1 MIAFMALMSTTMF
14 AQQGSTWVGA
24 NVNYGLDSD
33 YKNLGFGAKVQ
44 YEFIDNFRA
53 EASFNYFLK
62 KDELKMWDVNLNLQ
76 YLIHAGSLTIYPLA
90 GLTLLNASTSD
101 ITIPGYGTIKGV
113 SDSNF
118 GVNVGA
124 GIEYPITDGIKLNL
138 EGKYQIVKDWDRPVI
153 SAGVSFAL

>member
-1 MIAFMALMSTTMF
+1 MYRMKKFLMIAFMALMSTTMF

-33 YKNLGFGAKVQ
+33 YKNLGFGA
-44 YEFIDNFRA
+44 
-53 EASFNYFLK
+53 
-62 KDELKMWDVNLNLQ
+62 
-76 YLIHAGSLTIYPLA
+76 
-90 GLTLLNASTSD
+90 
-101 ITIPGYGTIKGV
+101 
-113 SDSNF
+113 
-118 GVNVGA
+118 NVGA